1 MKLNLRFNKNG
12 INKKWNII
20 RLPYRS
26 LIFHRN
32 CSHSCNVSIY
42 SGTIINKSPLFV
54 RELLQWYQTIEY

>member
-1 MKLNLRFNKNG
+1 MKLNLRFNRNG

-32 CSHSCNVSIY
+32 CSHSLVQRFNIQR
-42 SGTIINKSPLFV
+42 NN
-54 RELLQWYQTIEY
+54 YQ